1 MYVCAYMCAQSLRLS
16 PDTVCVPQIDTV
28 CVPQI
33 EVTVLALVAAV
44 FPVMLSYQPSQ
55 TDFTISLIFF
65 IVIKD
70 IS

>member
-16 PDTVCVPQIDTV
+16 PDTV